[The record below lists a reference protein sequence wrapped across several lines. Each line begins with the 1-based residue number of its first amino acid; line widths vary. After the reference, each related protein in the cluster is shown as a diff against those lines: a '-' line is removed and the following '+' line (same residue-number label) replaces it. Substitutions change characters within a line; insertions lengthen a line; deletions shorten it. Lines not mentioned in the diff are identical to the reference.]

1 MSFPEFTTHRLRLT
15 EITFDDVTSVFEVFS
30 NPIVV
35 KYYDIAPLTDPAQA
49 EKLIELFKSRL
60 ESGSG
65 IRWAIRISGSN
76 ELIGTCGFNAWSE
89 KMRNATI
96 GYDLKPDHW
105 NQGVATEAVAG
116 VIRTAFSGV
125 LPCGPL
131 HRIQADTIPSNI
143 ASEKLLLKLGFKEE
157 GLRRESAYIRG
168 VFLDMKCFGLI
179 KPEFNDVKAQTGS

>member
-1 MSFPEFTTHRLRLT
+1 MTFPEFTTHRLSLT
-15 EITFDDVTSVFEVFS
+15 EITPDDATSVFELFS

-49 EKLIELFKSRL
+49 ETLIDLFKSRY

-65 IRWAIRISGSN
+65 IRWAIRINGSS

-96 GYDLKPDHW
+96 GYDLKPNYW
-105 NQGVATEAVAG
+105 NRGLATEAVADA
-116 VIRTAFSGV
+116 IRTAFSGV

-131 HRIQADTIPSNI
+131 HRIQADTIPGNT
-143 ASEKLLLKLGFKEE
+143 ASEKLLLKLGFIEE
-157 GLRRESAYIRG
+157 GLRRESAYIHG
-168 VFLDMKCFGLI
+168 VFHDMKCFGLI
-179 KPEFNDVKAQTGS
+179 KPEFNDVKAQAGS